1 MVEIINSREGSFQP
15 PALDEYVTIQLDSIG
30 KDIPDKWSF
39 RRVIESVLFHTD
51 NDHSPNVKTTIIR
64 NYVDNN
70 LETTSITLTTSTKV
84 NDMSKACDR
93 LIDAVVTILGAG
105 EDLKLV
111 IREEK
116 EKFLDEQRSL
126 RDRLDSF
133 KLSLENS
140 LKSMP
145 HIVPAVFTR
154 TDGQMVFFNGTPG
167 VEEEHL

>member
-1 MVEIINSREGSFQP
+1 MVESINLGEGSFQP
-15 PALDEYVTIQLDSIG
+15 PALDEYVTIQLDSVG

-39 RRVIESVLFHTD
+39 MRVIGSGWFSTD
-51 NDHSPNVKTTIIR
+51 SDRAPNVKTTIIH

-93 LIDAVVTILGAG
+93 LIDTVVTILGAG

-116 EKFLDEQRSL
+116 
-126 RDRLDSF
+126 
-133 KLSLENS
+133 
-140 LKSMP
+140 
-145 HIVPAVFTR
+145 
-154 TDGQMVFFNGTPG
+154 
-167 VEEEHL
+167 